1 MSGRNRSPFP
11 ISLGYSIHIVWRL
24 DLHCSSRS
32 SSWLLSRTR
41 CCYGFFIG
49 LWHASQTSPRDI
61 SAVAIRLIKGIGVAL
76 EKAELASGRAAAW
89 SGQVRE
95 SVVEAS
101 GNVDRIEN
109 YLGYGMAKIHFN
121 VDRISNEITGRA
133 DRIHEAVSEPLN
145 RTGSVVRG
153 IKAILELLTLGRP
166 DDEGRFPPLLVPET
180 PPFLQPVPGCLHD
193 HVDFAVP
200 GGPVE
205 DCARLV
211 WGGDKTGRVALSTGT
226 FRNPDFTPAH
236 RPCDLNDFSN
246 RCSRP
251 CS

>member
-1 MSGRNRSPFP
+1 MET
-11 ISLGYSIHIVWRL
+11 RL
-24 DLHCSSRS
+24 ALFIALVFVALVSNT
-32 SSWLLSRTR
+32 LLLWFLYRALARFADQSARYQRR
-41 CCYGFFIG
+41 CY
-49 LWHASQTSPRDI
+49 Q
-61 SAVAIRLIKGIGVAL
+61 VIKGIGVAL

-166 DDEGRFPPLLVPET
+166 DDEGRFP
-180 PPFLQPVPGCLHD
+180 H
-193 HVDFAVP
+193 
-200 GGPVE
+200 
-205 DCARLV
+205 
-211 WGGDKTGRVALSTGT
+211 S
-226 FRNPDFTPAH
+226 
-236 RPCDLNDFSN
+236 
-246 RCSRP
+246 
-251 CS
+251 